1 MKILGLDYGEAKVG
15 LALGDSE
22 TRTALPYK
30 IIRNSGWN
38 NLLLELKSICRTERI
53 EKVVVGLPINSAQGD
68 SVLMKQVTEFMKRLR
83 EALALE
89 VFGQDERF
97 STRQAR
103 ELIDKKRAD
112 DDIAAMLIL
121 QSYFDCQS

>member
-68 SVLMKQVTEFMKRLR
+68 SVLMKRVTEFMKRLR